1 MSPGVRAALP
11 SESLPTAQK
20 AVSDGANRDHKSG
33 YTLANRV
40 RQKRWSHRR
49 RATNSPIPAFDY
61 FAVDF
66 GKADEISVSFLSDM
80 HAAHAIY
87 ELQAYTMSYGAL
99 RSAAV
104 LRTGRGGSGTLW
116 PQCYSMPYNEE
127 GEEKNKGG

>member
-1 MSPGVRAALP
+1 MRKVPPSARAALP

-66 GKADEISVSFLSDM
+66 GKADEIIASFLSDM

-87 ELQAYTMSYGAL
+87 ELQA
-99 RSAAV
+99 
-104 LRTGRGGSGTLW
+104 
-116 PQCYSMPYNEE
+116 
-127 GEEKNKGG
+127 

>member
-1 MSPGVRAALP
+1 MRKVPPSARAALP

-49 RATNSPIPAFDY
+49 RATNSLIPTFDD

-80 HAAHAIY
+80 HAAHVIY
-87 ELQAYTMSYGAL
+87 ELQAYMCCVVNKRTILYGKNGQKANI
-99 RSAAV
+99 SANPIK
-104 LRTGRGGSGTLW
+104 S
-116 PQCYSMPYNEE
+116 
-127 GEEKNKGG
+127 

>member
-1 MSPGVRAALP
+1 MRKVPPSARAALP

-49 RATNSPIPAFDY
+49 RATNSLIPTFDD

-66 GKADEISVSFLSDM
+66 GKVCRLSLLKHGTM
-80 HAAHAIY
+80 HVTHAIY
-87 ELQAYTMSYGAL
+87 
-99 RSAAV
+99 
-104 LRTGRGGSGTLW
+104 
-116 PQCYSMPYNEE
+116 
-127 GEEKNKGG
+127 